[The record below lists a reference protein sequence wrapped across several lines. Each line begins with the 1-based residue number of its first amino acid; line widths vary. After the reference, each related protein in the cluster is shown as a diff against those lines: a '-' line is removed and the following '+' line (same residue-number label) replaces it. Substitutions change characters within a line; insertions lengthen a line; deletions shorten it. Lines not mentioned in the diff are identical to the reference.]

1 MKNFITLIIISIIF
15 VVSKPAILQS
25 QSSQEED
32 LKNFGL
38 LSEVNEHHQL
48 LYQLAGDWKVNFV
61 NYHQDETISGMGE
74 SKSQIIYN
82 GRYLEIKNSI
92 LVQGSGYESTT
103 LIGYDNRKE
112 KYILI
117 AYDNSTNY
125 PTTFSGT
132 YDAVKKQFTFIGR
145 DYMIFLK
152 KEVEIKIELT
162 VDRENKFTSKFYY
175 SDTKSPTLAMEIVY
189 IKK

>member
-1 MKNFITLIIISIIF
+1 MKNFYMLLIISMIF
-15 VVSKPAILQS
+15 FVSKPVYLQS
-25 QSSQEED
+25 QSTQEED
-32 LKNFGL
+32 LKNFKL
-38 LSEVNEHHQL
+38 LGEVNEHHQF
-48 LYQLAGDWKVNFV
+48 LYQLAGEWKVNFV
-61 NYHQDETISGMGE
+61 NYQLEETTSGIGE
-74 SKSQIIYN
+74 SKSQIIYG
-82 GRYLEIKNSI
+82 GRYLEIKNVI

-125 PTTFSGT
+125 PTIFTGT
-132 YDAVKKQFTFIGR
+132 YNVAKKQFTFIGR

-162 VDRENKFTSKFYY
+162 IDRENKFTSKFYY
-175 SDTKSPTLAMEIVY
+175 GDTKSPTIAMELVY
-189 IKK
+189 IRK